1 MNRKKGLD
9 MRKIIQLDEYRKKK
23 EKDTSKFDF
32 EDAIDNFVGF
42 KIDDKELE
50 RILKESNDDTTLPF

>member
-1 MNRKKGLD
+1 
-9 MRKIIQLDEYRKKK
+9 MRKIIHIVEYRKKK

-32 EDAIDNFVGF
+32 EDAVDNFVGF
-42 KIDDKELE
+42 KIDDEELE